1 MYLAGVLEY
10 LAAELSR
17 ELESEEAEVIELGVG
32 ATKRSVG
39 ARELTVSI
47 ACEPPFRSGF
57 VRRELAGSF

>member
-1 MYLAGVLEY
+1 MRGEP
-10 LAAELSR
+10 LSR